1 MKQATSCRTREN
13 SKFDGARSRSC
24 DSRWLRIGCLMM
36 VGCAMLRLSE
46 NGAIAGD
53 RERRAAIG
61 ALPRGELASGE
72 PGAALEHTRQRELR
86 LAHAEPRPDR
96 HRDAVEL
103 RHGQRTP
110 FDDQRR
116 TGMLLDLCLVGIAQ
130 REHAAVEE
138 QPAIAIYGKA
148 GELLD
153 SRDIET
159 RDLERLDDRVAAP
172 LRQL

>member
-13 SKFDGARSRSC
+13 SKFDAARSRSC

-53 RERRAAIG
+53 RERRAAVG
-61 ALPRGELASGE
+61 AQPRGEFASGE
-72 PGAALEHTRQRELR
+72 PGAALEHSRQRKLR

-96 HRDAVEL
+96 RRDAVEQ

-116 TGMLLDLCLVGIAQ
+116 TGMLLDPRMRRLAQ
-130 REHAAVEE
+130 GANAT
-138 QPAIAIYGKA
+138 
-148 GELLD
+148 
-153 SRDIET
+153 IE
-159 RDLERLDDRVAAP
+159 
-172 LRQL
+172 